1 MRPSSYDEDEDKGGG
16 ILTEEELNNGRPGT
30 GSDAAKGG
38 EEVPEGVLTCTL
50 KELPGMIDKVVNE
63 DKKTPLILDPS
74 EEGKVKTSL
83 TSTGWPMP
91 PRYLFRSR
99 KVE

>member
-30 GSDAAKGG
+30 GSDAAKG
-38 EEVPEGVLTCTL
+38 
-50 KELPGMIDKVVNE
+50 DKVVNE

-74 EEGKVKTSL
+74 EEVKTFFDKYN
-83 TSTGWPMP
+83 WPMP
-91 PRYLFRSR
+91 PRYLFRREKWNKEKDAVESYR
-99 KVE
+99 KTLVGD